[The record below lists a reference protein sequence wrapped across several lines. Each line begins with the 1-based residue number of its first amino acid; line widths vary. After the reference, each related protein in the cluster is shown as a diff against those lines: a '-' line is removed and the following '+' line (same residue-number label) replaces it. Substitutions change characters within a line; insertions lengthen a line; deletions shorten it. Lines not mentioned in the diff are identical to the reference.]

1 MALGLPLKHD
11 CTKYGFMTNDIIE
24 LEARASSALSM
35 NFCMPSRRMAH
46 GAWSESRITLFS
58 GKSMYVVMQL
68 RYGYDIRES
77 LNSTC

>member
-1 MALGLPLKHD
+1 
-11 CTKYGFMTNDIIE
+11 MTNDIIE
-24 LEARASSALSM
+24 LEAHASSALSM
-35 NFCMPSRRMAH
+35 NFCMPSRRMV
-46 GAWSESRITLFS
+46 RITLFS